1 MKKPRL
7 LTHYQQKVLPTLK
20 KEMGDVPNL
29 AVPTLE
35 KIIVSIGIGD
45 AVKDKKIIDLNAN
58 FLAKITGQKPI
69 ITKAK
74 KSIATFGLR
83 KGQPIGLKVT
93 LRKEKMWSFL
103 DRLINIVLPLV
114 RDFQGV
120 PRTSFDKNGNYN
132 LGLKEQIVFPEV
144 DYEEVDK
151 KRGLRITLVTTT
163 SDVKLSQRLL
173 ELLGVPFK
181 KKNPTNRTSSSH

>member
-20 KEMGDVPNL
+20 KEMGNAPDL

-35 KIIVSIGIGD
+35 KIVVSIGVGD
-45 AVKDKKIIDLNAN
+45 ATKDKKIIDLNAQ

-69 ITKAK
+69 VTKAR

-120 PRTSFDKNGNYN
+120 SRTSFDKNGNYN
-132 LGLKEQIVFPEV
+132 LGLKEQIIFPEV

-151 KRGLRITLVTTT
+151 KRGVRITLVTTT

-173 ELLGVPFK
+173 ELLGIPFK
-181 KKNPTNRTSSSH
+181 KENPTNRTNSSN